1 MPLSEKTLTK
11 TFRKLECKYKANLR
25 QNMAEIATFDE
36 VMEETDKI
44 DERMRQYF
52 DSKCSDNYS
61 QGYYFTLGLLK
72 QLYVQE
78 FSDDQ
83 EPLSASQFK

>member
-1 MPLSEKTLTK
+1 
-11 TFRKLECKYKANLR
+11 
-25 QNMAEIATFDE
+25 MAEIATFDE

-52 DSKCSDNYS
+52 DLKRSENYS

-83 EPLSASQFK
+83 EPLSASQFKEKWLNLTNEFKFNSGEDS